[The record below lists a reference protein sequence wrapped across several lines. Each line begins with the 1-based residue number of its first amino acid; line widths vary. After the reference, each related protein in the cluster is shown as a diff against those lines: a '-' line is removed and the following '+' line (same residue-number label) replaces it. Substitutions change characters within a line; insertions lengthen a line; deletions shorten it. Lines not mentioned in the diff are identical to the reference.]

1 MNTPETEYGKLLIIG
16 AGPGGYE
23 TALLAARKG
32 IEVTLIEK
40 GPVGGTCLNEGCIP
54 TKAFCRHAQMLD
66 ELEEAETLG
75 IKNLNYTFDFQ
86 TAVDRK
92 EQIVGQLR
100 KGVEGLLRHKLIHCI
115 EGTARFVD
123 AHTVQVNEQTYAADH
138 IIIAT
143 GSVPQILPIP
153 GNNLPGVITS
163 REILNLKQIP
173 KRLCVIGAGVIG
185 LEFASIFNSFG
196 SQVTVLEYCKEIL
209 PRFDT
214 DLAKRLKQSLG
225 KRGIEIQTQAQVQ
238 KIEKAEDGSLKV
250 SFMKKEKEEQTE
262 ADYVLMAVGRRA
274 NTESL
279 NLDDIGIAYNKR
291 GIEVDENMQT
301 SLPHIY
307 AIGDIN
313 GRQMLAHAA
322 TFQGVRALNH
332 ILGEND
338 SLDLNI
344 IPAAVFTQ
352 PEAATVGLTEEDCK
366 AQNIPYR
373 CHKSFFRANGKA
385 VCLNETDGFCKL
397 LSHKEN
403 GKILGGHLFGPHA
416 ADLIQEI
423 TVLIQR
429 QATIGELSNIVHAH
443 PTLGE
448 VILEAS
454 KD

>member
-66 ELEEAETLG
+66 ELKEAETLG

-100 KGVEGLLRHKLIHCI
+100 QGVEGLLRHKLIHCI

-225 KRGIEIQTQAQVQ
+225 KRRIEIQTQAQVQ

>member
-1 MNTPETEYGKLLIIG
+1 MNTPETESGKLLIIG

-66 ELEEAETLG
+66 ELKEAETLG

-100 KGVEGLLRHKLIHCI
+100 QGVEGLLRHKLIHCI

-123 AHTVQVNEQTYAADH
+123 VHTVQVNEQTYAADH

-214 DLAKRLKQSLG
+214 DLAKRLKQSQG

-423 TVLIQR
+423 TVLIQC

>member
-100 KGVEGLLRHKLIHCI
+100 QGVEGLLRHKLIHCI

>member
-66 ELEEAETLG
+66 ELKEAETLG

-100 KGVEGLLRHKLIHCI
+100 QGVEGLLRHKLIHCI

-338 SLDLNI
+338 SLDLKI

>member
-54 TKAFCRHAQMLD
+54 TKAFCRHAQMLN
-66 ELEEAETLG
+66 ELKEAETLG

-100 KGVEGLLRHKLIHCI
+100 QGVEGLLRHKLIHCI

>member
-66 ELEEAETLG
+66 ELKEAETLG

-100 KGVEGLLRHKLIHCI
+100 QGVEGLLRHKLIHCI

>member
-1 MNTPETEYGKLLIIG
+1 MNTPETEYGKLLIVG

-100 KGVEGLLRHKLIHCI
+100 QGVEGLLRHKLIHCI

>member
-100 KGVEGLLRHKLIHCI
+100 QGVEGLLRHKLIHCI

-196 SQVTVLEYCKEIL
+196 SQVIVLEYCKEIL

>member
-100 KGVEGLLRHKLIHCI
+100 QGVEGLLRHKLIHCI

-262 ADYVLMAVGRRA
+262 ANYVLMAVGRRA

>member
-86 TAVDRK
+86 TAVDRI

-100 KGVEGLLRHKLIHCI
+100 QGVEGLLRHKLIHCI

-291 GIEVDENMQT
+291 GIEVGENMQT

>member
-23 TALLAARKG
+23 TALLVARKG

-66 ELEEAETLG
+66 ELKEAETLG

-100 KGVEGLLRHKLIHCI
+100 QGVEGLLRHKLIHRI

>member
-100 KGVEGLLRHKLIHCI
+100 QGVEGLLRHKLIHCI

-173 KRLCVIGAGVIG
+173 KRLCVVGAGVIG

>member
-100 KGVEGLLRHKLIHCI
+100 QGVEGLLRHKLIHCI

-250 SFMKKEKEEQTE
+250 SFMRKEKEEQTE